1 MSVFIRGLKTSK
13 IFKAVVN
20 TQLYSTASKVPLD
33 WKPKVCIVGSGP
45 AALYSAQ
52 YILKCLSNNV
62 NVDIYEKLPVP
73 FGLVRYG
80 VAPDHQDV
88 KNVINSFT
96 ETLRSPNVQFYG
108 NINIGQDLKTN
119 ELMQAYDCVVLA
131 YGSLSENYLNIPGEK
146 SYENFISA
154 KDFVG
159 WYNGF
164 PENENFK
171 INLKCK
177 SALIIGAGN
186 VALDIARILL
196 SPIDKLK
203 QTDITDSS
211 LEKIKNE
218 NQIENVTIV
227 ARRGILNAAFT
238 LKELREITKL
248 ETIDTIF
255 DVDDFKSINVDGLLT
270 KFARPRRRLT
280 EYMSKLVKKNN
291 DIFNKKGEALFDI

>member
-1 MSVFIRGLKTSK
+1 
-13 IFKAVVN
+13 
-20 TQLYSTASKVPLD
+20 
-33 WKPKVCIVGSGP
+33 VGSGP
-45 AALYSAQ
+45 AALYTAQ
-52 YILKCLSNNV
+52 YILKCLANNV

-96 ETLRSPNVQFYG
+96 DTLRSPNVQFYG

-119 ELMQAYDCVVLA
+119 ELLHAYDCVVLA

-146 SYENFISA
+146 AFGNFISA

-164 PENENFK
+164 PENRNFQ

-177 SALIIGAGN
+177 HALIIGAGN

-203 QTDITDSS
+203 KTDISDHS

-218 NQIENVTIV
+218 NQIEDVTIV
-227 ARRGILNAAFT
+227 ARRGVLNTAFT
-238 LKELREITKL
+238 LKELRELTKI
-248 ETIDTIF
+248 ETIHTVF
-255 DVDDFKSINVDGLLT
+255 DVNDFKSINVDGLLK

-280 EYMSKLVKKNN
+280 EYMYSLVMKNVEQNTNSKYINLKLFCLFVKSF
-291 DIFNKKGEALFDI
+291 IICWTI